1 MATVD
6 RETSVS
12 IGKLSAQM
20 ETLTT
25 TMTTTVAQ
33 FAAQSQGLTRTETQL
48 EAFEERISEIRK
60 SIYGDDG
67 AGGLTKRVV
76 SIENNIVSIQKDL
89 AEVRTMADEF
99 KKTMIK
105 VVIFVIGSGALS
117 GGAAAKL
124 LGVFA
129 N

>member
-1 MATVD
+1 M
-6 RETSVS
+6 
-12 IGKLSAQM
+12 
-20 ETLTT
+20 
-25 TMTTTVAQ
+25 
-33 FAAQSQGLTRTETQL
+33 

-67 AGGLTKRVV
+67 AGGLTKKVGT
-76 SIENNIVSIQKDL
+76 IESNIISIQKDL
-89 AEVRTMADEF
+89 ADLKVMADDF

-105 VVIFVIGSGALS
+105 VVVFVIGSGALS

-129 N
+129 P

>member
-1 MATVD
+1 
-6 RETSVS
+6 
-12 IGKLSAQM
+12 
-20 ETLTT
+20 
-25 TMTTTVAQ
+25 MTTTVAQ